1 MRTEDAPVGRESMVE
16 ERQVTAVATR
26 LKLLNWLQVR
36 RFFRVNGAIE
46 RQLKDTPGLISYRL
60 RADFLRLRF
69 STLSVWKGDEAI
81 DAFVKSG
88 SHREAMAEFDE
99 MAVRGESS
107 FVRWSTA
114 DLQGITWEEG
124 RRRLAGGFTAEGAED

>member
-1 MRTEDAPVGRESMVE
+1 
-16 ERQVTAVATR
+16 
-26 LKLLNWLQVR
+26 
-36 RFFRVNGAIE
+36 
-46 RQLKDTPGLISYRL
+46 
-60 RADFLRLRF
+60 
-69 STLSVWKGDEAI
+69 
-81 DAFVKSG
+81 
-88 SHREAMAEFDE
+88 MAEFDE

>member
-1 MRTEDAPVGRESMVE
+1 MRTEDAPAGRESMVE

-69 STLSVWKGDEAI
+69 STLSVWEGDEAI

-88 SHREAMAEFDE
+88 SHRGAMAEFDE